1 MQKYAGTCSPE
12 QLQTLQK
19 IFDLIWMELRSSSLS
34 NFNGPSDPDTLRAEI
49 ASRVLSCHDGDDLDA
64 QHITER
70 VLSSFGIE
78 TSILHPPT
86 RGGNGVMKSHLGPQ

>member
-19 IFDLIWMELRSSSLS
+19 IFDLIWMELRSSTHSS
-34 NFNGPSDPDTLRAEI
+34 FNGPSDPDALRAEI
-49 ASRVLSCHDGDDLDA
+49 ASRVLSHHDGDDLDA
-64 QHITER
+64 EHITER

-78 TSILHPPT
+78 TNILHPPA
-86 RGGNGVMKSHLGPQ
+86 RGGNGAMKGSPQ